1 MNLNQI
7 TSDRNEDDFHTIN
20 PELRRNRK
28 QCRLDNFSM
37 GFR

>member
-20 PELRRNRK
+20 PELRRNRE
-28 QCRLDNFSM
+28 QL
-37 GFR
+37 